1 MSETLDPE
9 SVARLR
15 AAVLVLS
22 RRLRNQASD
31 DDLSATELAVLGRV
45 QREGRQ
51 TPGGLAR
58 AEHVQPPS
66 MTRIVER
73 LEKRGYLRREPDP
86 EDGRQQRISVTDGG
100 LDFIERT
107 REQRNRWLAGQLDR
121 LPPTEQLALRTALP
135 ALLRLAELP

>member
-1 MSETLDPE
+1 MSELDPE

-31 DDLSATELAVLGRV
+31 DELSATELAVLGRV
-45 QREGRQ
+45 QRECRQ

-73 LEKRGYLRREPDP
+73 LERRGYLRREPDP
-86 EDGRQQRISVTDGG
+86 DDGRQQLISVTGGG
-100 LDFIERT
+100 LEFIERT
-107 REQRNRWLAGQLDR
+107 RERRNRWLGGQLDR
-121 LPPTEQLALRTALP
+121 LERTEQAALRDALP

>member
-22 RRLRNQASD
+22 RRLRNRAPD

-107 REQRNRWLAGQLDR
+107 REQRNRWLAGQLER

-135 ALLRLAELP
+135 ALQRLAELP

>member
-1 MSETLDPE
+1 MSELDPE

-22 RRLRNQASD
+22 RRLRNQSSD
-31 DDLSATELAVLGRV
+31 DELSATELAVLGRV

-73 LEKRGYLRREPDP
+73 LERRGYLRREPDP
-86 EDGRQQRISVTDGG
+86 DDGRQQLISVTGGG
-100 LDFIERT
+100 LEFIERT
-107 REQRNRWLAGQLDR
+107 RERRNRWLGGQLDR
-121 LPPTEQLALRTALP
+121 LERTEQATLRDALP

>member
-22 RRLRNQASD
+22 RRLRNQAPD

>member
-100 LDFIERT
+100 LDFVERT
-107 REQRNRWLAGQLDR
+107 REQRNRWLAGQLER
-121 LPPTEQLALRTALP
+121 LPPTEQLALRAALP